1 MLQRVVCAP
10 RPQLRLSMDIYQRYG
25 PALVRK
31 ARRLLANEAD
41 ALDVVQALF
50 IDLLTKGRTDVDL
63 PYLYHAVT
71 RRCLNWLRDERNRA
85 RLLSQQ
91 QPTLQGAA
99 RISPDTQ
106 VLGLKTL
113 GLLAQRL
120 DPNVLETLVYRH
132 LDEMGVE
139 EIGELMRVSRKTV
152 AARLKLAE
160 QAVQEMRDRGEA

>member
-1 MLQRVVCAP
+1 
-10 RPQLRLSMDIYQRYG
+10 MDSYQRYG

-31 ARRLLANEAD
+31 ARRMLANEAD

-50 IDLLTKGRTDVDL
+50 IDLLQKGRTEVDL

-71 RRCLNWLRDERNRA
+71 RRCLNWLRDERNHA
-85 RLLSQQ
+85 RLLARE
-91 QPTLQGAA
+91 QPTLQGAP

-132 LDEMGVE
+132 VDEMGVE
-139 EIGELMRVSRKTV
+139 EIGEIMRVSRKTV
-152 AARLKLAE
+152 SARLKLAE
-160 QAVQEMRDRGEA
+160 LAVREMRERGEA

>member
-1 MLQRVVCAP
+1 
-10 RPQLRLSMDIYQRYG
+10 MDSYQRYG

-41 ALDVVQALF
+41 ALDVVQGLF
-50 IDLLTKGRTDVDL
+50 IDLLQKGRTEVDL

-85 RLLSQQ
+85 RLLAQQ
-91 QPTLQGAA
+91 QPALHAAA

-106 VLGLKTL
+106 VLGLKAL
-113 GLLAQRL
+113 GVLAQRL

-132 LDEMGVE
+132 VDEMGVE

-160 QAVQEMRDRGEA
+160 LAVREMRDRGEA

>member
-1 MLQRVVCAP
+1 
-10 RPQLRLSMDIYQRYG
+10 MDSYQRYG

-50 IDLLTKGRTDVDL
+50 IDLLQKGRTEVDL

-85 RLLSQQ
+85 RLLAQE
-91 QPTLQGAA
+91 QPTLQGAP

-106 VLGLKTL
+106 VLGLGAL
-113 GLLAQRL
+113 ALLAQRL
-120 DPNVLETLVYRH
+120 DPDVLATLIYRH
-132 LDEMGVE
+132 LDEMDVE
-139 EIGELMRVSRKTV
+139 EIGEVMGVSRKTV
-152 AARLKLAE
+152 GARLKLADL
-160 QAVQEMRDRGEA
+160 AVREMRERGEA